1 MAGHTQPKR
10 APDGPERVPAR
21 THLLGAAAVGI
32 PVSIVIAF
40 FTPWQVAIL
49 AGWDIMA
56 AAYLV
61 WVWWTLWRKPAMDT
75 ARAAREV
82 DDSRA
87 AADILLISA
96 SVASLVGVGLALLK
110 ASNEHGATRAWIT
123 AVTIATVALSWALVH
138 TVYAVRYAD
147 LYYRNDG
154 GITFPGD
161 DEPAYRDFA
170 YLAFTVGMTYQVSD
184 TDLTSPEMRRTVL
197 RHSLLSYLFGT
208 AVIAMTINVVSSLL
222 NH

>member
-1 MAGHTQPKR
+1 
-10 APDGPERVPAR
+10 
-21 THLLGAAAVGI
+21 
-32 PVSIVIAF
+32 
-40 FTPWQVAIL
+40 
-49 AGWDIMA
+49 
-56 AAYLV
+56 
-61 WVWWTLWRKPAMDT
+61 MDT
-75 ARAAREV
+75 ARAARTV
-82 DDSRA
+82 DDSRV

-110 ASNEHGATRAWIT
+110 ASSQHGASRPWIT
-123 AVTIATVALSWALVH
+123 AVTVASVAVSWGVVH

-184 TDLTSPEMRRTVL
+184 TGLTSPVMRRTVL
-197 RHSLLSYLFGT
+197 RHSLLSYVFGT

>member
-1 MAGHTQPKR
+1 MAGHTRRER
-10 APDGPERVPAR
+10 APDEPGRVPAR
-21 THLLGAAAVGI
+21 THLLGTAAVGI
-32 PVSIVIAF
+32 PVTILAAVFS
-40 FTPWQVAIL
+40 PWQVAIL
-49 AGWDIMA
+49 LGWDIMA

-61 WVWWTLWRKPAMDT
+61 WVWWTLWRKPATET
-75 ARAAREV
+75 ARVARTI
-82 DDSRA
+82 DDSRTS
-87 AADILLISA
+87 ADILLISA

-110 ASNEHGATRAWIT
+110 ASSQHGASRAWIT
-123 AVTIATVALSWALVH
+123 AVTIATVALSWGVVH

-147 LYYRNDG
+147 LFYRRGG

-184 TDLTSPEMRRTVL
+184 TGLTSAEMRRTVL

-208 AVIAMTINVVSSLL
+208 AVIAMTINVVASLL

>member
-1 MAGHTQPKR
+1 
-10 APDGPERVPAR
+10 V
-21 THLLGAAAVGI
+21 
-32 PVSIVIAF
+32 
-40 FTPWQVAIL
+40 
-49 AGWDIMA
+49 
-56 AAYLV
+56 
-61 WVWWTLWRKPAMDT
+61 
-75 ARAAREV
+75 
-82 DDSRA
+82 
-87 AADILLISA
+87 A
-96 SVASLVGVGLALLK
+96 SVAVSWGV
-110 ASNEHGATRAWIT
+110 
-123 AVTIATVALSWALVH
+123 VH

-184 TDLTSPEMRRTVL
+184 TGLTSPVMRRTVL
-197 RHSLLSYLFGT
+197 RHSLLSYVFGT